1 MYFDENYELEPPLV
15 LTQYG
20 IKDNTTG
27 VFYPFTE
34 EADEFY
40 NSLFKN

>member
-1 MYFDENYELEPPLV
+1 MSFYDDYELEPSLV

-27 VFYPFTE
+27 IFYPFTE
-34 EADEFY
+34 ESDKYY
-40 NSLFKN
+40 NSLFEN